1 MECKRNPF
9 LKIQYFI
16 SENLLFWKYWKFW
29 LTGSW
34 YILRWQDL
42 RLYRV
47 VFAFLRR
54 RAYVWVCVYT
64 LHHVRLPYSCDKWGK
79 GEGVGDTLKTYLR
92 GAAVWTYAWC
102 TLLSLQTGGWVGW
115 GLQKYRDILCNY
127 ICGIALCWQSQS
139 EVLKCILRY
148 CFVMT

>member
-1 MECKRNPF
+1 MYVGSVSKLWRYAYKALFCCEGMECKRNPF

-47 VFAFLRR
+47 VFAFLCRR
-54 RAYVWVCVYT
+54 VRACVCVRRT
-64 LHHVRLPYSCDKWGK
+64 MSGCHIHVTNEGR
-79 GEGVGDTLKTYLR
+79 GEGEGDTLKTYLR

-102 TLLSLQTGGWVGW
+102 TLLSLQTGRWVGGWVGL
-115 GLQKYRDILCNY
+115 GGSAEILWH
-127 ICGIALCWQSQS
+127 I
-139 EVLKCILRY
+139 V
-148 CFVMT
+148 